1 MIAVP
6 TKTRCLLLTQ
16 QEGRTSASIESVPI
30 ASIPNGGD
38 VLVNV
43 TYSSINYKDALAVT
57 GRGKIIRGEFP
68 FVPGIDLAGTVVES
82 DNRLFTPGDEVI
94 ATGWGLGENSWGG
107 YTEYQRVRSEWLVP
121 VPAGIDLR
129 TAMAFGTAGLT
140 AMLAVTSI
148 EANGIDPSDGEVV
161 VTGATGGVGSMAILI
176 LAALGYTV
184 VASTGKP
191 DAHAYLRRL
200 GASTIIDRGILSA
213 GAARPLDTGSW
224 AAAIDSVGGSTLSAI
239 LSRIKRH
246 GVVASCGLVGGA
258 EFESTVYPFILR
270 GVSLV
275 GIDSNTCP
283 SALRTSAW
291 ERIARILPGNDVL
304 QTVRMVQLQDV
315 ADACEEVLAGRITGR
330 IVVSVSGG
338 DA

>member
-1 MIAVP
+1 
-6 TKTRCLLLTQ
+6 
-16 QEGRTSASIESVPI
+16 
-30 ASIPNGGD
+30 
-38 VLVNV
+38 
-43 TYSSINYKDALAVT
+43 
-57 GRGKIIRGEFP
+57 
-68 FVPGIDLAGTVVES
+68 
-82 DNRLFTPGDEVI
+82 LFTPGDEVI
-94 ATGWGLGENSWGG
+94 ATGWGLGENFWGG

-121 VPAGIDLR
+121 VPAGLDLR
-129 TAMAFGTAGLT
+129 TTMGFGTAGLT
-140 AMLAVTSI
+140 AMLAVTAI
-148 EANGIDPSDGEVV
+148 ESNGIDPSDGEVV

-176 LAALGYTV
+176 LAALGYKV

-224 AAAIDSVGGSTLSAI
+224 AAALDSVGGSTLSAI
-239 LSRIKRH
+239 LSRVKLH

-283 SALRTSAW
+283 TALRTSAW

-315 ADACEEVLAGRITGR
+315 VDACEEVLAGRITGR
-330 IVVSVSGG
+330 IVVSVSGD
-338 DA
+338 DAWRTVQEGGRSKDLLRT

>member
-1 MIAVP
+1 
-6 TKTRCLLLTQ
+6 
-16 QEGRTSASIESVPI
+16 
-30 ASIPNGGD
+30 
-38 VLVNV
+38 VNV

-82 DNRLFTPGDEVI
+82 DSSLFTPGDEVI
-94 ATGWGLGENSWGG
+94 ATGWGLGENFWGG

-121 VPAGIDLR
+121 VPAGLDLR
-129 TAMAFGTAGLT
+129 TTMGFGTAGLT
-140 AMLAVTSI
+140 AMLAVTAI
-148 EANGIDPSDGEVV
+148 ESNGIDPSDGEVV

-176 LAALGYTV
+176 LAALGYKV

-224 AAAIDSVGGSTLSAI
+224 AAALDSVGGSTLSAI
-239 LSRIKRH
+239 LSRVKLH

-283 SALRTSAW
+283 TALRTSAW

-315 ADACEEVLAGRITGR
+315 MDACEEVLAGRITGR
-330 IVVSVSGG
+330 IVVSVSGD
-338 DA
+338 DAWRTVQEGGRSKDLLRT